1 MQFSIYQTHLNNSSI
16 DFDMKTALLLHSGDS
31 VPSLKVLVNQSSF
44 REVFEGVPGEMSSE
58 KFDCFL
64 ENILSEVLLLKNC

>member
-16 DFDMKTALLLHSGDS
+16 DFDMKTASSLCSGDS
-31 VPSLKVLVNQSSF
+31 VPSLKVLVNQPSS
-44 REVFEGVPGEMSSE
+44 REVFEGVLGEMSSE
-58 KFDCFL
+58 KFDCFV